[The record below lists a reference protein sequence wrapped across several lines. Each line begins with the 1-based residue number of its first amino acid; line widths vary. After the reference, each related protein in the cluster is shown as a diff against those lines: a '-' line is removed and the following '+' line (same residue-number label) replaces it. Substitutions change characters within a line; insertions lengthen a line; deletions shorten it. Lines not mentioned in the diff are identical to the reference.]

1 MSTIKPFTRGH
12 LSSVLDNCIH
22 QLQEKVNSEKQDYIL
37 NVNEA
42 EYVEHLVSEFTVDV
56 PKVDFD
62 KVYADQT
69 EKPIP
74 ANRHPS
80 AAFFFDDDDNKS
92 YTRQVIIYYL
102 PVSGDINILDYMP
115 NPSLLWSQELQHEVG
130 QDGELLSFEIVNFG
144 NDIEHV
150 KRQADQIMNSL
161 RTQLGHIQNQVAGY
175 NSSLRQQVEQIV
187 QTRKKDVLAKSS
199 FLTGLGVPIRKKG
212 NLSET
217 FSVPTPKMPKKIT
230 PRPVA
235 TTGGPPE
242 PTIDNQAYNDILEV
256 IHELGK
262 TIERMPSTYEGKS
275 EEELR
280 DHFLMYLEPRF
291 EGSATGETFNKTGK
305 TDILLR
311 YQNNNVFIAEC
322 KFWSGEAK
330 YLETI
335 DQILRYLTW
344 RDSKAS
350 VVLFVE
356 NVDFSSVIQ
365 SVREA
370 TPKHTNFLSS
380 DGEQKE
386 GTWQSYKVHL
396 NGDKERQVYLTVL
409 LFHYPPLKE
418 LSP

>member
-1 MSTIKPFTRGH
+1 MTTFKPFIKGS
-12 LSSVLDNCIH
+12 LSAVLDNCI
-22 QLQEKVNSEKQDYIL
+22 QQVKEKVQSEKQDYLL
-37 NVNEA
+37 NINES
-42 EYVEHLVSEFTVDV
+42 EYIDHLVSEFTIDIPQVE
-56 PKVDFD
+56 FE
-62 KVYADQT
+62 KVYADHT

-74 ANRHPS
+74 VNRHPS
-80 AAFFFDDDDNKS
+80 AAFFFDEDDNKS
-92 YTRQVIIYYL
+92 YTRQVIVYYL
-102 PVSGDINILDYMP
+102 PVSGDVKILDFKP
-115 NPSLLWSQELQHEVG
+115 NPSLLWSHEFRHEVSR
-130 QDGELLSFEIVNFG
+130 DGELLSFEIVNFA
-144 NDIEHV
+144 NDLEHV
-150 KRQADQIMNSL
+150 KREADQIIGNL
-161 RTQLGHIQNQVAGY
+161 RTQLEHIQNQVVGY

-217 FSVPTPKMPKKIT
+217 FSVPTPKMPKKII

-235 TTGGPPE
+235 ATSGPPE

-262 TIERMPSTYEGKS
+262 TIERMPSTYEGKD

-291 EGSATGETFNKTGK
+291 EGSATGETFNKAGK

-322 KFWSGEAK
+322 KFWGGEAK

-335 DQILRYLTW
+335 DQILGYLTW
-344 RDSKAS
+344 RDSKAAI
-350 VVLFVE
+350 VLFVK

-365 SVREA
+365 GVREA
-370 TPKHTNFLSS
+370 TPKHAEYLSS
-380 DGEQKE
+380 DGEKVE
-386 GTWQSYKVHL
+386 GTWQSYKIHL
-396 NGDKERQVYLTVL
+396 SGDSGRQVYLSVL
-409 LFHYPPLKE
+409 LFHYPPSKD
-418 LSP
+418 S